1 MRKIFNRKILRFL
14 STRKI
19 FDPQF
24 IPLPSTL
31 IFIRRTNEMAFQFRY
46 FSHPIPDTTSKLFNL
61 AKWLLDMAVRSN
73 RFHNWRQFIR
83 GFSLSLSIQPSR
95 VSFLFNPRERRFL
108 SVVYLLL
115 LFWQSRSNYAK
126 RTGGQSEIKRR
137 TRVKIVRGN
146 DCRNTC
152 VQK

>member
-24 IPLPSTL
+24 IPSTL

-83 GFSLSLSIQPSR
+83 GFSLSLSLYSTITRLIPFQSARTKIPLGR
-95 VSFLFNPRERRFL
+95 LFIIIILAVAIELCKKDGRT
-108 SVVYLLL
+108 
-115 LFWQSRSNYAK
+115 K
-126 RTGGQSEIKRR
+126 RNKTA
-137 TRVKIVRGN
+137 
-146 DCRNTC
+146 DTC
-152 VQK
+152 

>member
-24 IPLPSTL
+24 IPSTL
-31 IFIRRTNEMAFQFRY
+31 IFIHRTNEMAFQFRY

-83 GFSLSLSIQPSR
+83 GFSLSLSLYSTTTRLIPFQSARTKIPLGRYYYYSGSR
-95 VSFLFNPRERRFL
+95 DRIMQKGRADK
-108 SVVYLLL
+108 
-115 LFWQSRSNYAK
+115 AK
-126 RTGGQSEIKRR
+126 
-137 TRVKIVRGN
+137 
-146 DCRNTC
+146 
-152 VQK
+152 

>member
-24 IPLPSTL
+24 IPSTL

-83 GFSLSLSIQPSR
+83 GFSLSLS
-95 VSFLFNPRERRFL
+95 LFNHHASHSFSIRENED
-108 SVVYLLL
+108 S
-115 LFWQSRSNYAK
+115 SRSFIYYYYSGSRDRIMQKGRADKAK
-126 RTGGQSEIKRR
+126 
-137 TRVKIVRGN
+137 
-146 DCRNTC
+146 
-152 VQK
+152 